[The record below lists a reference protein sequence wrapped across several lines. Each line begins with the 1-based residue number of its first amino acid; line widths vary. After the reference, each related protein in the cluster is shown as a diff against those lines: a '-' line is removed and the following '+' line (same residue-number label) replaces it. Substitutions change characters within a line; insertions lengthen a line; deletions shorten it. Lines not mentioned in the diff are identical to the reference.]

1 MNGNRIIFIFSVTIE
16 KIWKQVFSNHQKIIT
31 KHSSKF
37 SDFTLVF
44 KANEVSLGLLTGLQF
59 PHVCELVSWS
69 VLIWW
74 MPRGDMGPMQ
84 DSMARPS
91 ALVHGSRLRGAP
103 ARPTGATW
111 GSSVEGH
118 AQRVTSQ
125 LRDTECRLLKSCPHA
140 CPWGRRG
147 LHHLDSSQVC
157 PLPRGRLACL
167 PGLPEP
173 VPRDPL
179 CTRCG
184 AAAPGSPG
192 SSARA
197 GFSPGGHHGL
207 SRSLPHAS

>member
-1 MNGNRIIFIFSVTIE
+1 M
-16 KIWKQVFSNHQKIIT
+16 
-31 KHSSKF
+31 
-37 SDFTLVF
+37 
-44 KANEVSLGLLTGLQF
+44 TGLQF

-125 LRDTECRLLKSCPHA
+125 LRDTECRLLKSCRTPA
-140 CPWGRRG
+140 PEGDVAFIIWTAARCALCPGDA
-147 LHHLDSSQVC
+147 LPASQASQSRS
-157 PLPRGRLACL
+157 LG
-167 PGLPEP
+167 
-173 VPRDPL
+173 
-179 CTRCG
+179 TRSAR
-184 AAAPGSPG
+184 AAAPRLPAARGAAPAQGSLPAATTVSPG
-192 SSARA
+192 LFHTRLKFCLHRTIYPVLLPFVFSRLHLNFVLYSSL
-197 GFSPGGHHGL
+197 FSW
-207 SRSLPHAS
+207 